1 LLKERQLKAKL
12 AINLKGDDMLDTKII
27 SQLQKIV
34 GKEAVLT
41 AKEDLNAYSYDG
53 TTTWAHLPD
62 VVVLPTTAEQV
73 SQILKLA
80 DENRVPVTPRGA
92 GTNVSGGSIPI
103 KGGIVLCTT
112 RMTKILDINKTNLTA
127 TVEPGVVL
135 QDFNMAL
142 AKEGL
147 FYPPDPQSFLGCTI
161 GGTVAENA
169 GGPYCVK
176 YGVTKQYVV
185 GLEVVLANGYV
196 MKLGGV
202 TVKNRTGY
210 ELMMLFIGSEGTL
223 GIITKVTLRLLPM
236 PPASKTMMAVFDDMS
251 AGGQAVSNI
260 LARGVIP
267 AKVEFVD
274 NFVIRRIEEMTPM
287 GLPVDAKALL
297 LLQADGSPAAVEVES
312 GQIVDILKKSGAKEV
327 KVAQDASEAAK
338 YWGMRRA
345 GFAAVFGAAKTVMAE
360 DVAVPRDKLA
370 EFIHKLEEI
379 SQRTGFFIQC
389 LGHAGDGNLH
399 PAIFTDV
406 SDKEN
411 FAKAQQTMEEIFE
424 AALSLGGVLS
434 GEHGIG
440 LEKQRFLSRAMDPVA
455 LDLMKKIKGLLDPNH
470 ILNPGKI
477 WEEEA

>member
-1 LLKERQLKAKL
+1 
-12 AINLKGDDMLDTKII
+12 MLEKKII
-27 SQLQKIV
+27 TQLRNIV
-34 GKEAVLT
+34 GKDAVLT
-41 AKEDLNAYSYDG
+41 SREDLNAYSYDG
-53 TTTWAHLPD
+53 TATWAHAPD

-80 DENRVPVTPRGA
+80 DENRIPVTPRGA
-92 GTNVSGGSIPI
+92 GTNVSGGSVPI

-112 RMTKILDINKTNLTA
+112 RMNKILDINKTNLTA

-135 QDFNMAL
+135 QDFNIAL
-142 AKEGL
+142 AKQGL

-176 YGVTKQYVV
+176 YGVTKQYVL
-185 GLEVVLANGYV
+185 GLEVVLANGYI

-210 ELMMLFIGSEGTL
+210 ELIMLFTGSEGTL
-223 GIITKVTLRLLPM
+223 GLITKITLRLIPM
-236 PPASKTMMAVFDDMS
+236 PPANKTMMAVFDDM
-251 AGGQAVSNI
+251 AVGGQAVSNI
-260 LARGVIP
+260 LASGVVP

-274 NFVIRRIEEMTPM
+274 NFVLRRIEEMTPM
-287 GLPVDAKALL
+287 GLPVEAKALL
-297 LLQADGSPAAVEVES
+297 LLQADGSPAAVEAES
-312 GQIVDILKKSGAKEV
+312 KQIVDILKKSGAKEI
-327 KVAQDASEAAK
+327 KVARDASEAAM
-338 YWGMRRA
+338 YWKMRSA
-345 GFAAVFGAAKTVMAE
+345 GFAATFGAAHTVMAE

-370 EFIHKLEEI
+370 EFIRKLDEI
-379 SQRTGFFIQC
+379 SARTGFFISY

-399 PAIFTDV
+399 PSIFTDIRN
-406 SDKEN
+406 KEE
-411 FAKAQQTMEEIFE
+411 FARAQQAMEEIFE

-440 LEKQRFLSRAMDPVA
+440 LEKQRFLKRAMDPVA
-455 LDLMKKIKGLLDPNH
+455 LNLMRKIKAILDPNH

-477 WEEEA
+477 WEEERV

>member
-1 LLKERQLKAKL
+1 MLEKKL
-12 AINLKGDDMLDTKII
+12 I
-27 SQLQKIV
+27 SQLRKIA
-34 GKEAVLT
+34 GKDAVLT
-41 AKEDLNAYSYDG
+41 SKEDLNAYSYDG
-53 TTTWAHLPD
+53 TTTWAHMPD

-73 SQILKLA
+73 SQVLKLA
-80 DENRVPVTPRGA
+80 DENKIPVTPRGA

-112 RMTKILDINKTNLTA
+112 KMNKILNINKTNLTA

-135 QDFNMAL
+135 QDFNNAL
-142 AKEGL
+142 AEQGL

-161 GGTVAENA
+161 GGTIAENA

-176 YGVTKQYVV
+176 YGVTKQYVL
-185 GLEVVLANGYV
+185 GLEVVLANGYI

-210 ELMMLFIGSEGTL
+210 ELMMLFTGAEGTL
-223 GIITKVTLRLLPM
+223 GVITKITLRLLPM
-236 PPASKTMMAVFDDMS
+236 PLANQTMMAIFDDMA
-251 AGGQAVSNI
+251 AGGQAVSNMM
-260 LARGVIP
+260 ASGVVP

-297 LLQADGSPAAVEVES
+297 LIQADGSPAAVEAES
-312 GQIVDILKKSGAKEV
+312 AQIVDILKKSGAKEV
-327 KVAQDASEAAK
+327 RVAKDADEAAR
-338 YWGMRRA
+338 YWKMRSA
-345 GFAAVFGAAKTVMAE
+345 GFAAVFGAAHTVMAE

-370 EFIHKLEEI
+370 EFIRKLDEI
-379 SQRTGFFIQC
+379 SEKSGFFIQY

-399 PAIFTDV
+399 PSIFTDIRN
-406 SDKEN
+406 KEE
-411 FAKAQQTMEEIFE
+411 FERAQQTMEEIFE
-424 AALSLGGVLS
+424 TALSLGGVLS

-440 LEKQRFLSRAMDPVA
+440 LEKQRFLKRAMDPVA
-455 LDLMKKIKGLLDPNH
+455 LNLMKKIKAILDPNH

-477 WEEEA
+477 WEEERV

>member
-1 LLKERQLKAKL
+1 
-12 AINLKGDDMLDTKII
+12 
-27 SQLQKIV
+27 
-34 GKEAVLT
+34 
-41 AKEDLNAYSYDG
+41 
-53 TTTWAHLPD
+53 
-62 VVVLPTTAEQV
+62 
-73 SQILKLA
+73 
-80 DENRVPVTPRGA
+80 
-92 GTNVSGGSIPI
+92 
-103 KGGIVLCTT
+103 
-112 RMTKILDINKTNLTA
+112 
-127 TVEPGVVL
+127 
-135 QDFNMAL
+135 
-142 AKEGL
+142 
-147 FYPPDPQSFLGCTI
+147 
-161 GGTVAENA
+161 
-169 GGPYCVK
+169 
-176 YGVTKQYVV
+176 
-185 GLEVVLANGYV
+185 
-196 MKLGGV
+196 
-202 TVKNRTGY
+202 
-210 ELMMLFIGSEGTL
+210 MLFTGSEGTL
-223 GIITKVTLRLLPM
+223 GVITKITLRLLPM

-251 AGGQAVSNI
+251 TGGQAVSNI
-260 LARGVIP
+260 MAGGVIP

-274 NFVIRRIEEMTPM
+274 NFVIRRIEEMTHM

-297 LLQADGSPAAVEVES
+297 LLQADGSPAAVEAES
-312 GQIVDILKKSGAKEV
+312 EQIVDILKKSGAKEV
-327 KVAQDASEAAK
+327 KVAQDADEAAK

-379 SQRTGFFIQC
+379 SRRTGFFIQC

-406 SDKEN
+406 RDKEN

-455 LDLMKKIKGLLDPNH
+455 LDLMKKIKDLLDPNH